1 MEASDLE
8 SSLPCS
14 HLTQNGHSE
23 IKASSD
29 EKPSLLRE
37 TINRH
42 STTGQ
47 GASLGSVFSIFRPD
61 G

>member
-14 HLTQNGHSE
+14 RLTQNGHSE

-47 GASLGSVFSIFRPD
+47 GASRAP
-61 G
+61 